1 MRDMTRKQHILD
13 AATRLFAVNGYI
25 ETTTAELSRLTGVAE
40 GTVFYH
46 YRNKE
51 TLFLAVLE
59 GVREGILREFREY
72 ETRHSFA
79 DGMQMLEGVVVF
91 YLYLSAT
98 MEDAFL
104 LLHRHF
110 PHRMAMENQV
120 CREHLEAI
128 YNCLVDLFEQ
138 AIARGL
144 SDGSMAGIKPRKEA
158 LLVFTMVDGVAR
170 FKTYNLYNAGAL
182 VDDLLASCRRM
193 LAPERVM
200 EMENA
205 C

>member
-1 MRDMTRKQHILD
+1 MTRKQQILD
-13 AATRLFAVNGYI
+13 AATRLFAVNGFT

-46 YRNKE
+46 FKNKE
-51 TLFLAVLE
+51 TLLLAVME
-59 GVREGILREFREY
+59 SVREGILREFHEY
-72 ETRHSFA
+72 EARHNFR
-79 DGMQMLEGVVVF
+79 DGMEMLEGVVGF

-110 PHRMAMENQV
+110 PYRMAMENQV

-128 YNCLVDLFEQ
+128 YNCLVELFEQ
-138 AIARGL
+138 AIVRGMA
-144 SDGSMAGIKPRKEA
+144 DGSMIGVKPRKAA

-182 VDDLLASCRRM
+182 VDDLLAACQRM
-193 LAPERVM
+193 LAPGRDTEL
-200 EMENA
+200 ENA

>member
-1 MRDMTRKQHILD
+1 MTRKQQILD
-13 AATRLFAVNGYI
+13 AATRLFAVNGFI
-25 ETTTAELSRLTGVAE
+25 ETTTSELSRLTGVAE

-46 YRNKE
+46 FKNKE

-59 GVREGILREFREY
+59 SVREGILREFQEY
-72 ETRHSFA
+72 EARHSFR
-79 DGMQMLEGVVVF
+79 DGMDMLEGVVAF

-110 PHRMAMENQV
+110 PYRMAMENQV

-138 AIARGL
+138 AISRGL
-144 SDGSMAGIKPRKEA
+144 TDGSMAGVKPRKAA

-182 VDDLLASCRRM
+182 MDDLLAACRRM
-193 LAPERVM
+193 LGLCNAMERQS
-200 EMENA
+200 A